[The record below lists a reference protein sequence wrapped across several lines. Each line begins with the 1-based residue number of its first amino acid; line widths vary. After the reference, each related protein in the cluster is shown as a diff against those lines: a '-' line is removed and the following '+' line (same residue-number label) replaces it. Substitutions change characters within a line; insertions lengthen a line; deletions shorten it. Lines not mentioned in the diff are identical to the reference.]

1 MVTTDCCC
9 DMVLVQQEVSMN
21 RLREFRES
29 AGLSQRGLAEKAG
42 VSQQS
47 ICYME
52 TGAREGKVSTWRKV
66 CDALGVEMSDLLPRL
81 WEKP

>member
-1 MVTTDCCC
+1 
-9 DMVLVQQEVSMN
+9 
-21 RLREFRES
+21 
-29 AGLSQRGLAEKAG
+29 LAKKAG